1 MEKTFKDWVSALCK
15 SYRESRKN
23 AWIAVNGEML
33 SFYYELGREIH
44 KSPHREEPDFFR
56 NLSNGLTKDKVGV
69 TVFSENNLRSIELFY
84 ILDGEIMDELASDLP
99 EDGFLNNVTKLSETI
114 IEITCQVSWSH
125 MLIIIDT
132 CLYNPRKA
140 WFYLNKTVEN
150 DWSKS
155 SLSNAISSELYEK
168 STIF

>member
-1 MEKTFKDWVSALCK
+1 MEKTFKDWVSALYK
-15 SYRESRKN
+15 SYKESRKN

-33 SFYYELGREIH
+33 SFYYEFGREIQ
-44 KSPHREEPDFFR
+44 KSPHREEPEFFR
-56 NLSNGLTKDKVGV
+56 NLSNGLTKDQVGV
-69 TVFSENNLRSIELFY
+69 TVFSENNLRNIELFY

-99 EDGFLNNVTKLSETI
+99 DDGLLNNLTKLSETI

-150 DWSKS
+150 DWSKC

-168 STIF
+168 STLF